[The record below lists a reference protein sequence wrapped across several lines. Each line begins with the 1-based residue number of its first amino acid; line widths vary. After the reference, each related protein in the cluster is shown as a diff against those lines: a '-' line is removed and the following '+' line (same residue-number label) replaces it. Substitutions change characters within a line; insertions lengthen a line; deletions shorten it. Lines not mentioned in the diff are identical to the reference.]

1 MIEETDNVGGLTIS
15 DIAEFFENEADAK
28 KSVTEIKKLEKN
40 NVLEMINQE
49 DYISRKEV
57 LNLLESEWDGNIKDI
72 KDIII
77 KNKYSLPQNEDIID
91 TLSPE
96 ELYWLTV
103 IVLDNNTLSLQDLL
117 SLKCPK
123 KIIRLLKE
131 KELILEKNDI
141 FLIEHDTII
150 DKLLNNTTFKTLRN
164 DIYNLLFDFHYKI
177 FISKKTY
184 DDYLKSYMSF

>member
-1 MIEETDNVGGLTIS
+1 
-15 DIAEFFENEADAK
+15 
-28 KSVTEIKKLEKN
+28 
-40 NVLEMINQE
+40 MINQE

-123 KIIRLLKE
+123 KIIRLLKD

-184 DDYLKSYMSF
+184 DDFLKSLKIFY

>member
-1 MIEETDNVGGLTIS
+1 
-15 DIAEFFENEADAK
+15 
-28 KSVTEIKKLEKN
+28 
-40 NVLEMINQE
+40 MINQE

-141 FLIEHDTII
+141 S
-150 DKLLNNTTFKTLRN
+150 LLNT
-164 DIYNLLFDFHYKI
+164 ILLLINY
-177 FISKKTY
+177 
-184 DDYLKSYMSF
+184 